1 MAAAP
6 CCMAGHPSGH
16 CPKPGRFDAEEMC
29 CSDCCQGPL
38 HKILVLFVH
47 ENCKNIIYN
56 YFVIAY
62 NQFGWTFVLVSIV

>member
-16 CPKPGRFDAEEMC
+16 CPKPGTFDAEAMC

-47 ENCKNIIYN
+47 ENCRNIIYN
-56 YFVIAY
+56 
-62 NQFGWTFVLVSIV
+62 